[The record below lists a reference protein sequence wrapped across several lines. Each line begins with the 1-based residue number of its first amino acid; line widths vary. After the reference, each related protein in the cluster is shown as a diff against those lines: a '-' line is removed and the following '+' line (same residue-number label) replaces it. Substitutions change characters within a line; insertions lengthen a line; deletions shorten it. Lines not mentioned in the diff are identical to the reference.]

1 MLERLLNEM
10 QMSVYQC
17 AKLSGI
23 PYTTLLEIVRGK
35 TDIAKPQ
42 SGATNSIP
50 IGRKCIVYRNNVEQ
64 HCRIS

>member
-1 MLERLLNEM
+1 MLERLLNER

-35 TDIAKPQ
+35 TDVVNRDNVDDVIAAVMK
-42 SGATNSIP
+42 
-50 IGRKCIVYRNNVEQ
+50 KK
-64 HCRIS
+64 